1 MLTVGK
7 SESFS
12 RLGFRQSDC
21 PTVLPSGSKTPNN
34 SKFPSLM
41 QDVSK
46 GLEWLKF
53 ALDQVIRNSPQ
64 SSRQSTEIDNLISS
78 QLTTEQTSPSSQVS
92 DSPTSSQDS
101 SSSFTPSINT
111 SDSED
116 GISDNLTSKKL
127 FDME

>member
-1 MLTVGK
+1 MPSLLLQITDQFFAFWELDNYVLTVGK

-21 PTVLPSGSKTPNN
+21 PTVLPSGSKSPNS

-53 ALDQVIRNSPQ
+53 ALDLVIRNSPRN
-64 SSRQSTEIDNLISS
+64 SEISS
-78 QLTTEQTSPSSQVS
+78 A
-92 DSPTSSQDS
+92 
-101 SSSFTPSINT
+101 
-111 SDSED
+111 
-116 GISDNLTSKKL
+116 NLGGNR
-127 FDME
+127 